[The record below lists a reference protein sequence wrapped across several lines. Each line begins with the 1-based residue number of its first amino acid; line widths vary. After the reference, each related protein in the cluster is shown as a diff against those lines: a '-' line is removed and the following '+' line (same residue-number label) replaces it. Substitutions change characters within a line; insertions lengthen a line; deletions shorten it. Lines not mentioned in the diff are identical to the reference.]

1 MKSSLNRIKS
11 LVKVLPGKDSSLAL
25 RFLDDRNF
33 QALLE
38 IVESDLYKAEKNDSN
53 RQNNVVNEY
62 IMSLTE
68 LRSELLD
75 YMSYLD
81 ISEYEDNYNFD

>member
-1 MKSSLNRIKS
+1 MKSSLNRIKN
-11 LVKVLPGKDSSLAL
+11 LVKILPGKDSSLAL

-68 LRSELLD
+68 LRGELLD

>member
-25 RFLDDRNF
+25 KFLDDRNF

-53 RQNNVVNEY
+53 RQNNVANEY

-68 LRSELLD
+68 LRGELLD

-81 ISEYEDNYNFD
+81 NLRMT